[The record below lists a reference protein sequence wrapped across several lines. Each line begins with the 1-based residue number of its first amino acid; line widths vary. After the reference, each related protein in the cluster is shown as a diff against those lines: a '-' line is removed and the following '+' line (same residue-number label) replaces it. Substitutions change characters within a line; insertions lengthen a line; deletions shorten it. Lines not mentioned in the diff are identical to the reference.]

1 MTQDSKLCGAHLT
14 SSCPQSTGIKTSVNK
29 VKIAF
34 QGPLQRLCGARTML
48 CTESL
53 KVSF

>member
-14 SSCPQSTGIKTSVNK
+14 SRCPQSPGIKTSVNK

-34 QGPLQRLCGARTML
+34 QGPPFRDCVVQGLCSTL
-48 CTESL
+48 SP
-53 KVSF
+53 